1 MQLWWRSVALQ
12 ALAAYVTS
20 VINGAHPATTSSS
33 LSSTTPAATP
43 AATPRGGP
51 HRPGA
56 SLAAILSAAG
66 SFSMGS
72 GLSAIPER
80 LISGGGAGGGM
91 GARTSSAP
99 AGLNGSHG
107 GEGADTA
114 GEVLQ
119 RLGHLVQPL
128 LDLLEAQTYLQV
140 RKGVGMSR
148 GLASCA
154 AAGEW
159 DASAALSTCDKLL
172 YLPVRS
178 C

>member
-12 ALAAYVTS
+12 ALAVYVTS
-20 VINGAHPATTSSS
+20 VLNGAYLSSTSSSSS

-43 AATPRGGP
+43 AATPRGGQ

-80 LISGGGAGGGM
+80 LMSGGGAGSGM
-91 GARTSSAP
+91 GARTASAP

-107 GEGADTA
+107 GEGTDAA

-119 RLGHLVQPL
+119 RLGPLVQPL
-128 LDLLEAQTYLQV
+128 LDLLETQTYLQV
-140 RKGVGMSR
+140 RHGVRMTR
-148 GLASCA
+148 IC
-154 AAGEW
+154 
-159 DASAALSTCDKLL
+159 KL
-172 YLPVRS
+172 
-178 C
+178 